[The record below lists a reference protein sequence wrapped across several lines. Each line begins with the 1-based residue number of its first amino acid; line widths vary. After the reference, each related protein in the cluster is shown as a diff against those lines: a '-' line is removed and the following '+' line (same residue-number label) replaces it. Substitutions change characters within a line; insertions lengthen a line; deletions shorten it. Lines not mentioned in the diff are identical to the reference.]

1 MIRTAFTCA
10 VVGAALVLPA
20 PAQATFFPGTEPP
33 VEYDCSAMSTRAS
46 VGGDCQDAV
55 TRTVGSRT
63 ELVGTAV
70 VTTKGAELA
79 FTGDGTS
86 TATSTATVDSTHI
99 VAAGGLL
106 NVQVEGASTSQRV
119 ACGEG
124 NVFTGGSHVDR
135 LVINGKTYT
144 DLTSGEFVT
153 PFGTVS
159 VGTSARDYYDS
170 SFDALEGGW
179 QTAVV
184 VKGGFATVKIAS
196 VGVMVW
202 GFPC

>member
-1 MIRTAFTCA
+1 MIRTGFACA
-10 VVGAALVLPA
+10 VVGAVLVLPA

-33 VEYDCSAMSTRAS
+33 IEYDCSTMSARGSVAGACEDASTRS
-46 VGGDCQDAV
+46 VA
-55 TRTVGSRT
+55 SRT

-70 VTTKGAELA
+70 VTTKGAELG

-86 TATSTATVDSTHI
+86 TATSTASVDSTHI

-106 NVQVEGASTSQRV
+106 NVQVVGASASQV
-119 ACGEG
+119 AACGEG
-124 NVFTGGSHVDR
+124 NEFTGSSHVDR
-135 LVINGKTYT
+135 LVINGKEYT
-144 DLTSGEFVT
+144 DLSSGEFVT

-159 VGTSARDYYDS
+159 VGTSARDYHDN
-170 SFDALEGGW
+170 SFDALEGAW

-184 VKGGFATVKIAS
+184 VKGGFATVKVAS

>member
-1 MIRTAFTCA
+1 MIRTALASTVA
-10 VVGAALVLPA
+10 GTVLLLPA
-20 PAQATFFPGTEPP
+20 PADATFFPGTEPP
-33 VEYDCSAMSTRAS
+33 VEYTCSAMSVRAN
-46 VGGDCQDAV
+46 VGGDCTAGLAKSV
-55 TRTVGSRT
+55 ESRT
-63 ELVGTAV
+63 DLVGTAV
-70 VTTKGAELA
+70 VTTKGADLG

-86 TATSTATVDSTHI
+86 TATATATVDSTH
-99 VAAGGLL
+99 VLAAGGLL
-106 NVQVEGASTSQRV
+106 NVQVDGATTSQHV
-119 ACGEG
+119 ACGHG
-124 NVFTGGSHVDR
+124 NEFTGGSHVDR

-184 VKGGFATVKIAS
+184 VKAGLATVKVAS
-196 VGVMVW
+196 VGVMVY